1 MRRQLP
7 HRVLEEALA
16 HFEVVAEYGAGDLT
30 DQMAIDATCMRL
42 SAGIEALSRLSAAD
56 RDALVGGVWTQ
67 IWGMRN
73 RIAHGYLL
81 VEPAIVRSTVDRDLP
96 LLIKAVRTALAREER
111 RLAAGQDVQTLRD
124 QGAADDLDDLVVW
137 TGIHGGVED

>member
-7 HRVLEEALA
+7 HMVLEEALA

-96 LLIKAVRTALAREER
+96 LLIKAVLRRREQGPRGVRPALNRPAPARSDFDR
-111 RLAAGQDVQTLRD
+111 
-124 QGAADDLDDLVVW
+124 VVW
-137 TGIHGGVED
+137 